1 MTWGLVMDVAAPAQV
16 YDAVHARVLDRT
28 GGRADG
34 LLVHVARATEAGF
47 QVLEVWES
55 RDDFERYQAELVGP
69 LLAEVTGAE
78 TLAGE
83 EPVATEFGVRGLVLP
98 PAGIA
103 V

>member
-34 LLVHVARATEAGF
+34 LLLHVARATGTGF
-47 QVLEVWES
+47 QIVEVWES
-55 RDDFERYQAELVGP
+55 RDDYQRYQTELVEP
-69 LLAEVTGAE
+69 LLAEVSGADAP
-78 TLAGE
+78 AGGQ
-83 EPVATEFGVRGLVLP
+83 PVATEFDVRGLVVP
-98 PAGIA
+98 PARIA